1 VSFFVGLFIS
11 RRDDFMERE
20 FELDIC
26 ISVQDNV
33 TEDEFYDIFVKF
45 IEAQGWSFGGTIRE
59 IQDGYYI
66 LPNGEKGKHVLEE

>member
-1 VSFFVGLFIS
+1 
-11 RRDDFMERE
+11 MERE

-45 IEAQGWSFGGTIRE
+45 IKAQGWSFGETIRE

-66 LPNGEKGKHVLEE
+66 LPDGEKGKHVLEE